1 MLARKDGIVRAV
13 ELQAQRREFAGH
25 NPAFAANA
33 DPNVKVRT
41 VDAEDEWMFCAVP
54 NVHKRLVERPAQF
67 DVEHR
72 VIVEER
78 GRIRDA
84 EAKQPNQL

>member
-33 DPNVKVRT
+33 DRNVKVRT
-41 VDAEDEWMFCAVP
+41 VDAQDEWMFNTVLNAP
-54 NVHKRLVERPAQF
+54 KHRAERPAQF

-72 VIVEER
+72 VIVKQR
-78 GRIRDA
+78 GCIRNA